1 MEVEDGGYHYHYLL
15 LLQMRIPGST
25 TLHVRTTVRVETCA
39 HDDEMEDGSDS
50 DGSYSYSDVLVRVHA
65 ATSVMS
71 AEAENS
77 QVNHHLPLHLLQHT
91 ISTRSR
97 EGVAPS

>member
-1 MEVEDGGYHYHYLL
+1 MEVEDGGYHYLL

-25 TLHVRTTVRVETCA
+25 TLHVRTTVRAVMCV

-50 DGSYSYSDVLVRVHA
+50 DGSYSDVLVHA
-65 ATSVMS
+65 TLMMS

-77 QVNHHLPLHLLQHT
+77 QVKHNLPLHLLQHH
-91 ISTRSR
+91 
-97 EGVAPS
+97 